1 MSIADGVASVH
12 AVVVLPELH
21 VQRAVQ
27 SVLGAP
33 VAADNAQQGG
43 CVRGPTKDKDVVV
56 YGALLATGGLVR

>member
-43 CVRGPTKDKDVVV
+43 CVRGPTKDVVV